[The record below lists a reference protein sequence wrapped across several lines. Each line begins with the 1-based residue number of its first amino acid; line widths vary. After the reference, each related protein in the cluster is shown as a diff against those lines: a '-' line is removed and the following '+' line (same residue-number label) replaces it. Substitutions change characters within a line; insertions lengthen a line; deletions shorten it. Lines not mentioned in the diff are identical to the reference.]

1 VPGYESLV
9 NFPPLAGAV
18 VASTA
23 ALVDITAAPIYSIPA
38 NTLTSGST
46 IRVTAYGRWTNGAT
60 ATNLTLGIY
69 YGGTGGTLL
78 AAIPATAL
86 TVSTTNAAWHLE
98 YVFTVRSVGA
108 TGTVFGH
115 GWVDLNTS
123 LSAATHLPIPSTANA
138 AVTVDTTTSKTIN
151 IGATLSQVT
160 GSPTVTC
167 DHIIIEN
174 LSTLA

>member
-1 VPGYESLV
+1 MPGYDSLV
-9 NFPPLAGAV
+9 NFPPIAGAV
-18 VASTA
+18 VANTA
-23 ALVDITAAPIYSIPA
+23 ALVDITPAPIYSIPA
-38 NTLTSGST
+38 NTLTAGST
-46 IRVTAYGRWTNGAT
+46 IRVTAYGRWTNGST
-60 ATNLTLGIY
+60 ATNLTIGVY
-69 YGGTGGTLL
+69 YGGTAGTLL

-98 YVFTVRSVGA
+98 YSFTVRSVGA

-123 LSAATHLPIPSTANA
+123 LTAATHLPIPSTANA
-138 AVTVDTTTSKTIN
+138 AITVDTTTAKTIN
-151 IGATLSQVT
+151 IAATLSQVT
-160 GSPTVTC
+160 GSPTATC